1 MTLPGCP
8 PEPMERSVRIWRT
21 TLRLKHMKPLQLEPW
36 AIAVCLQLLVA
47 CSSNEGPRDS
57 SSAQPAD
64 TIPAD
69 EAPIDTVEQVPNGPP
84 NIQGR
89 WWLGEGKG
97 RLALDFDTVPW
108 LMTTKG
114 IPPIPFRLDGDSII
128 VYEEHHGEL
137 STGRIWRLTHQEL
150 GIRWTTGDSNVYRR

>member
-1 MTLPGCP
+1 MKRLTL
-8 PEPMERSVRIWRT
+8 
-21 TLRLKHMKPLQLEPW
+21 KPSAL
-36 AIAVCLQLLVA
+36 AVSLHLLVA
-47 CSSNEGPRDS
+47 SSSSAGPRDS

-64 TIPAD
+64 TNPAD
-69 EAPIDTVEQVPNGPP
+69 EAPIDTVEQVPNWPP
-84 NIQGR
+84 TIQGR
-89 WWLGEGKG
+89 WWLGEGKD
-97 RLALDFDTVPW
+97 RLALDFDTVTW

-114 IPPIPFRLDGDSII
+114 LPPILFRLDGDSIT